1 MSEPDDDILDELII
15 ESKEHLENIEP
26 NLLALE
32 KEGGKVSGEIINS
45 IFRAIHSI
53 KGGFGFYGLK
63 NIQGLSHA
71 MESVLM
77 QVRDGKIA
85 ISPPMADALLAG
97 VDKLRMMLD
106 DVKASESCP
115 IEAECTQ
122 LLQLLQGDQ
131 QSFPP
136 AATEK
141 VVAQFSPVA
150 GLDRFGLTAEQ
161 IRARMRNGQHLYH
174 LAIHCPADLGRH
186 NRSGAQLLVAL
197 AEIGDIIA
205 SDPSQADIQALAGDE
220 EQPATLDILY
230 ATVLDQDFLVK
241 TIGIAD
247 SGCVAVR
254 CAGKGQGEHESAAG
268 QPPENPEAAQEDK
281 EAAAAALRKTKKQ
294 DRVETIRVKVSLLN
308 NLMALAG
315 ELVLGRNQMK
325 QALNRKISSALSS
338 TAALKRFEAG
348 LANSRKILHGSI
360 QSDPRLK
367 DENRKNDRLLAA
379 VDRELGQVLNN
390 FRYSLGFN
398 LIDMPGISGLMQ
410 NVDLVTSK
418 LQNNIMNTRMQPVDA
433 VFSKFPRLIRDMA
446 KKLGKEIQL
455 TVEGSDVE
463 LDKSVIETLGDPL
476 THLIRNCA
484 DHGIETPAVRT
495 AAGKTSFGKIL
506 LRAHHEAG
514 MVNIDIIDDGA
525 GLDVERI
532 VDKAISAGCISR
544 EEAAMLTHEEAMA
557 LIFTPGLSTA
567 QVVSDVS
574 GRGVGMDVVRTNIEK
589 LGGEVGIDSTP
600 GKGTRINLKL
610 PLTLAIIPS
619 LIISAGGRTFAVPQ
633 VNLEEL
639 VRIRARDIEEKI
651 EEIQNRPVLRLRNKL
666 LPLIRLDETLGM
678 ERTYVDS
685 KGVRRPDLRKGIIDR
700 RGATAGN
707 GEETV
712 DENEKDT
719 PEERRKTPS
728 RRVRAANALN
738 ILVLKVGPDR
748 YGLIVERLFDNEEI
762 VVKPLS
768 SYFHNCPFYC
778 GTTIMGDGRVAMIL
792 DAAGLA
798 EAAGLK
804 FADTIKKEG
813 ALQADRFQ
821 REAMREAQSLL
832 LFRNGTAELFAVNLA
847 MVARIE
853 KISAV
858 SIKQI
863 GDLEYITYE
872 GSSMRILRLHHFLP
886 VQEPAA
892 TPETFYVIIPK
903 LVADPMGIV
912 ASKIVDIIATSEEI
926 NRKTITGPGIIGSL
940 SLAEGL
946 IVVLNIY
953 SLFEAA
959 DPSRAKAGDEHDK
972 LRGIRVLLAEDTGFF
987 RAVIHNY
994 LESIGCEVE
1003 VARDGMEAWEML
1015 GQAAYDLLVTDIVM
1029 PGLDGIELTERVRD
1043 ASALKHMP
1051 IIALTSLMGESDRA
1065 RILAA
1070 GVDAY
1075 ETKLDR
1081 EHLLQTIGEVM
1092 SGRMH
1097 RPATPAAVR

>member
-1 MSEPDDDILDELII
+1 MSAADDAILDELII

-32 KEGGKVSGEIINS
+32 KEGGRVSPEIINT

-63 NIQGLSHA
+63 NIQRLSHA

-77 QVRDGKIA
+77 QVRDGKMA
-85 ISPPMADALLAG
+85 ITPAMTDALLAG
-97 VDKLRMMLD
+97 VDKLRTMLD
-106 DVKASESCP
+106 DVKASETCP
-115 IEAECTQ
+115 IEADCNR
-122 LLQLLQGDQ
+122 LLQLLQDGELPAPGAEKSGQ
-131 QSFPP
+131 PVP
-136 AATEK
+136 AADS
-141 VVAQFSPVA
+141 V
-150 GLDRFGLTAEQ
+150 DRFGLTAEQ
-161 IRARMRNGQHLYH
+161 ICGRMRNGQHLYH
-174 LAIHCPADLGRH
+174 LTVHCPADLGGR
-186 NRSGAQLLVAL
+186 NRNGAQLLTSL

-205 SDPSQADIQALAGDE
+205 ADPPQADIAALTGEE
-220 EQPATLDILY
+220 EQPATLTTLY
-230 ATVLDQDFLVK
+230 ATVLDHDFLAS
-241 TIGIAD
+241 TIGIPG
-247 SGCVAVR
+247 SQCVTATITAHGKPAQESS
-254 CAGKGQGEHESAAG
+254 AGL
-268 QPPENPEAAQEDK
+268 PPESGE
-281 EAAAAALRKTKKQ
+281 AAALRKTKKQ
-294 DRVETIRVKVSLLN
+294 EKVETIRVKVSLLN

-338 TAALKRFEAG
+338 TASLKRFEAG
-348 LANSRKILHGSI
+348 LANSRKVLHSSL

-367 DENRKNDRLLAA
+367 DENKKNDRLLAS
-379 VDRELGQVLNN
+379 VDRELGQILSN

-418 LQNNIMNTRMQPVDA
+418 LQNTIMNTRMQPIDA
-433 VFSKFPRLIRDMA
+433 VFSKFPRIIRDMA

-455 TVEGSDVE
+455 TVEGSEVE

-484 DHGIETPAVRT
+484 DHGIEPPETRI

-532 VDKAISAGCISR
+532 VEKAISTGCITR
-544 EEAAMLTHEEAMA
+544 EEAAILTEQEAMA
-557 LIFTPGLSTA
+557 LILTPGLSTA
-567 QVVSDVS
+567 KVVSDVS

-589 LGGEVGIDSTP
+589 LGGEVVIDSTP

-633 VNLEEL
+633 VNMEEL
-639 VRIRARDIEEKI
+639 VRIRARDIDAKI
-651 EEIQNRPVLRLRNKL
+651 EEIQHKPVLRLRNKL

-678 ERTYVDS
+678 ERTFVDS
-685 KGVRRPDLRKGIIDR
+685 QGVRRPDKRQGILDR
-700 RGATAGN
+700 RGSSAGN
-707 GEETV
+707 GEENPAET
-712 DENEKDT
+712 EKELPDD
-719 PEERRKTPS
+719 RRQVST
-728 RRVRAANALN
+728 RRVRSANALN
-738 ILVLKVGPDR
+738 ILVLKLGTDR

-768 SYFHNCPFYC
+768 SYFSNCPCYC
-778 GTTIMGDGRVAMIL
+778 GATIMGDGRVAMIL

-798 EAAGLK
+798 EAAGLR
-804 FADTIKKEG
+804 FADTLKKEG
-813 ALQADRFQ
+813 ALQAERYQ
-821 REAMREAQSLL
+821 RETMREAQSLL
-832 LFRNGTAELFAVNLA
+832 LFRNGTSELFAVNLA

-853 KISAV
+853 KIHAS
-858 SIKQI
+858 SIRQI
-863 GDLEYITYE
+863 GDLEYITHE
-872 GSSMRILRLHHFLP
+872 GSSMRIIHLHHFLP
-886 VQEPAA
+886 VQAPAA

-903 LVADPMGIV
+903 LVTDPMGIV
-912 ASKIVDIIATSEEI
+912 ASRIVDIIATSEEI
-926 NRKTITGPGIIGSL
+926 NRKTIRGPGIIGSL
-940 SLAEGL
+940 LLAEGL

-959 DPSRAKAGDEHDK
+959 DPDRAKAEIAHVN
-972 LRGIRVLLAEDTGFF
+972 LRGLRVLLAEDTGFF
-987 RAVIHNY
+987 RTVIHNY
-994 LESIGCEVE
+994 LESVGCEVA
-1003 VARDGMEAWEML
+1003 VATDGLEAWEML
-1015 GQAAYDLLVTDIVM
+1015 GQGDYDLLVTDIVM

-1043 ASALKHMP
+1043 AAAFRHMP
-1051 IIALTSLMGESDRA
+1051 VIALTSLMGESDRA
-1065 RILAA
+1065 RIMAA

-1092 SGRMH
+1092 SARSG
-1097 RPATPAAVR
+1097 RPAVPATGK

>member
-1 MSEPDDDILDELII
+1 MSATDDAILDELII

-26 NLLALE
+26 NLLTLE
-32 KEGGKVSGEIINS
+32 KEGGKVSAEIINT

-63 NIQGLSHA
+63 NIQALSHA

-77 QVRDGKIA
+77 QVRDGKMA
-85 ISPPMADALLAG
+85 ISPSMTDALLAG
-97 VDKLRMMLD
+97 VDKLRTMLD
-106 DVKASESCP
+106 DVKASETCS
-115 IEAECTQ
+115 IEAESNRLLH
-122 LLQLLQGDQ
+122 LLQEDNLPAPPTIAKKNEQQGSVLD
-131 QSFPP
+131 S
-136 AATEK
+136 K
-141 VVAQFSPVA
+141 
-150 GLDRFGLTAEQ
+150 DRFGLTAEQ
-161 IRARMRNGQHLYH
+161 ICGRMQNGQHLYH
-174 LAIHCPADLGRH
+174 LSILCPADLGGR
-186 NRSGAQLLVAL
+186 NRNGTQLLTSL
-197 AEIGDIIA
+197 AELGHIIA
-205 SDPSQADIQALAGDE
+205 ADPPQADIAALTGEE
-220 EQPATLDILY
+220 EQPATLAILY
-230 ATVLDQDFLVK
+230 ATVLDHDFLAK

-247 SGCVAVR
+247 SQCVTASI
-254 CAGKGQGEHESAAG
+254 AGHGTKEQETPAG
-268 QPPENPEAAQEDK
+268 QPPESGEGTSV
-281 EAAAAALRKTKKQ
+281 LRKTKKQ
-294 DRVETIRVKVSLLN
+294 EKVETIRVKVSLLN

-338 TAALKRFEAG
+338 TASLKRFEAG
-348 LANSRKILHGSI
+348 LANSRKVLHSSL

-367 DENRKNDRLLAA
+367 DENKKNDRLLAT
-379 VDRELGQVLNN
+379 VDRELGQILNN

-418 LQNNIMNTRMQPVDA
+418 LQNTIMNTRMQPIDA
-433 VFSKFPRLIRDMA
+433 VFSKFPRIIRDMA

-484 DHGIETPAVRT
+484 DHGIETPTVRT

-532 VDKAISAGCISR
+532 VEKAISTGSITR
-544 EEAAMLTHEEAMA
+544 EEAAMLTEQEAMA
-557 LIFTPGLSTA
+557 LILTPGLSTA
-567 QVVSDVS
+567 KVVSDVS

-589 LGGEVGIDSTP
+589 LGGEVVIDSTL

-633 VNLEEL
+633 VNMEEL
-639 VRIRARDIEEKI
+639 VRIRALDIDKKI
-651 EEIQNRPVLRLRNKL
+651 EEIQNKPVLRLRNKL

-685 KGVRRPDLRKGIIDR
+685 KGVRRPDLRQGIIDR
-700 RGATAGN
+700 RGGSAGN
-707 GEETV
+707 
-712 DENEKDT
+712 DEDITAVTEK
-719 PEERRKTPS
+719 ERRELPT
-728 RRVRAANALN
+728 RRVRSANALN
-738 ILVLKVGPDR
+738 ILVLKVGADR

-768 SYFHNCPFYC
+768 SYFSNCPFYC
-778 GTTIMGDGRVAMIL
+778 GATIMGDGRVAMIL
-792 DAAGLA
+792 DAPGLA
-798 EAAGLK
+798 EAAGLR
-804 FADTIKKEG
+804 FADALKKEG
-813 ALQADRFQ
+813 ALQAERYQ
-821 REAMREAQSLL
+821 RETMREAQSLL
-832 LFRNGTAELFAVNLA
+832 LFRNGTSELFAVNLA

-853 KISAV
+853 KIHSS
-858 SIKQI
+858 SIRQI
-863 GDLEYITYE
+863 GSLEYITHE
-872 GSSMRILRLHHFLP
+872 DSSMRILRLHHFLP
-886 VQEPAA
+886 VQEPAS
-892 TPETFYVIIPK
+892 TTESFYVIIPK
-903 LVADPMGIV
+903 LVTEPMGIV

-926 NRKTITGPGIIGSL
+926 NRKTIRGPGIIGSL
-940 SLAEGL
+940 SLPEGL

-959 DPSRAKAGDEHDK
+959 DPERARAEIAHGN
-972 LRGIRVLLAEDTGFF
+972 LRGLKVLLAEDTGFF
-987 RAVIHNY
+987 RTVIHNY
-994 LESIGCEVE
+994 LESVGCEVA
-1003 VARDGMEAWEML
+1003 VANDGLEAWEML
-1015 GQAAYDLLVTDIVM
+1015 GKGEYDLLVTDIVM

-1043 ASALKHMP
+1043 SAAFRHMP
-1051 IIALTSLMGESDRA
+1051 VIALTSLMGESDRA
-1065 RILAA
+1065 RIMAA

-1081 EHLLQTIGEVM
+1081 EHLLQTIGDVM
-1092 SGRMH
+1092 SARSDWQVAPAGR
-1097 RPATPAAVR
+1097 R

>member
-1 MSEPDDDILDELII
+1 MSATDDAILDELII
-15 ESKEHLENIEP
+15 ESKEHLEKIEP

-32 KEGGKVSGEIINS
+32 KEGGMVSSEIINT

-63 NIQGLSHA
+63 NIQALSHA

-77 QVRDGKIA
+77 QVRDGKLA
-85 ISPPMADALLAG
+85 ITPTMTDALLAG
-97 VDKLRMMLD
+97 VDKLRLMLD
-106 DVKASESCP
+106 DAKASETCS
-115 IEAECTQ
+115 IEADCNR
-122 LLQLLQGDQ
+122 LLQLLQDGALPA
-131 QSFPP
+131 PP
-136 AATEK
+136 VVEK
-141 VVAQFSPVA
+141 NAQESPDAVSV
-150 GLDRFGLTAEQ
+150 DRFGLTAEQ
-161 IRARMRNGQHLYH
+161 ICDRIRNGQHLYH
-174 LAIHCPADLGRH
+174 LSILCPADLGGR
-186 NRSGAQLLVAL
+186 NRNGAQLLTSL

-205 SDPSQADIQALAGDE
+205 ADPPQADIAALTGEE
-220 EQPATLDILY
+220 EQPATLTILY
-230 ATVLDQDFLVK
+230 ATVLDQDFLAK
-241 TIGIAD
+241 TMGLADGQCVTASIA
-247 SGCVAVR
+247 AH
-254 CAGKGQGEHESAAG
+254 GKKAQEVPAG
-268 QPPENPEAAQEDK
+268 QPQESGEAT
-281 EAAAAALRKTKKQ
+281 AALRKPKKQ
-294 DRVETIRVKVSLLN
+294 EKVETIRVKVSLLN

-338 TAALKRFEAG
+338 TASLKRFEAG
-348 LANSRKILHGSI
+348 LVNSRKVLHSSL

-367 DENRKNDRLLAA
+367 DENKKNDRLLAS
-379 VDRELGQVLNN
+379 VDRELGQILNN

-418 LQNNIMNTRMQPVDA
+418 LQNTIMNTRMQPIDA
-433 VFSKFPRLIRDMA
+433 VFSKFPRIIRDMA

-484 DHGIETPAVRT
+484 DHGIETPEVRI
-495 AAGKTSFGKIL
+495 AAGKTSFGKIF

-514 MVNIDIIDDGA
+514 LVNIDIIDDGA

-532 VDKAISAGCISR
+532 VEKAISTGCITR
-544 EEAAMLTHEEAMA
+544 EEAAMLTEQEAMA
-557 LIFTPGLSTA
+557 LILTPGLSTA
-567 QVVSDVS
+567 KVVSDVS

-589 LGGEVGIDSTP
+589 LGGEVVIDSTP

-619 LIISAGGRTFAVPQ
+619 LIISTGGRTFAVPQ
-633 VNLEEL
+633 VNMEEL
-639 VRIRARDIEEKI
+639 VRIRAQDIDAKI
-651 EEIQNRPVLRLRNKL
+651 EEIQNNPVLRLRNKL

-678 ERTYVDS
+678 ERTFVDS
-685 KGVRRPDLRKGIIDR
+685 KGVRRPDLRQGIIDR
-700 RGATAGN
+700 RGSSTDSD
-707 GEETV
+707 
-712 DENEKDT
+712 DENPTETEKEMQDRRQL
-719 PEERRKTPS
+719 PPRRERS
-728 RRVRAANALN
+728 SNALN
-738 ILVLKVGPDR
+738 ILVLKVGTDR

-768 SYFHNCPFYC
+768 SYFSNCHFYC

-792 DAAGLA
+792 DAAGIA
-798 EAAGLK
+798 EAARLR
-804 FADTIKKEG
+804 FTDAIKKEG

-821 REAMREAQSLL
+821 REAMRESQSLL
-832 LFRNGTAELFAVNLA
+832 LFRNGTGELFAVNLA

-853 KISAV
+853 KIHTS
-858 SIKQI
+858 SIRQI
-863 GDLEYITYE
+863 GSLEYITHE
-872 GSSMRILRLHHFLP
+872 DSSMRILRLHHFLP
-886 VQEPAA
+886 VQEPTA

-903 LVADPMGIV
+903 LVSDPMGIV
-912 ASKIVDIIATSEEI
+912 ADKIVDIIATSEEI
-926 NRKTITGPGIIGSL
+926 NRKTIRGTGIIGSL
-940 SLAEGL
+940 LLAEGL

-959 DPSRAKAGDEHDK
+959 DPDRAKAEIAHVN
-972 LRGIRVLLAEDTGFF
+972 LRGLRVLLAEDTGFF
-987 RAVIHNY
+987 RTVIHNY
-994 LESIGCEVE
+994 LESVGYEVT
-1003 VARDGMEAWEML
+1003 VANDGLEAWEML
-1015 GQAAYDLLVTDIVM
+1015 GQGEYDLLVTDIVM

-1043 ASALKHMP
+1043 AAAFSHMP
-1051 IIALTSLMGESDRA
+1051 VIALTSLMGESDRA
-1065 RILAA
+1065 RIMAA

-1092 SGRMH
+1092 AARPDRHLPPAGGR
-1097 RPATPAAVR
+1097 

>member
-1 MSEPDDDILDELII
+1 MSEPDDAILDELII
-15 ESKEHLENIEP
+15 ESREHLENIEP

-77 QVRDGKIA
+77 QVRDGRMA

-97 VDKLRMMLD
+97 VDKLRMMID
-106 DVKASESCP
+106 DARASEGCS
-115 IEAECTQ
+115 IEAECSR
-122 LLQLLQGDQ
+122 LLQLLQKDNL
-131 QSFPP
+131 P
-136 AATEK
+136 AAPPTAAEK
-141 VVAQFSPVA
+141 SERPGPVA
-150 GLDRFGLTAEQ
+150 AADRFGLTDQQ
-161 IRARMRNGQHLYH
+161 IRGRMRNGQNLYH
-174 LAIHCPADLGRH
+174 LSIQCSADLDRH
-186 NRSGAQLLVAL
+186 QRNGEQLLTAL
-197 AEIGDIIA
+197 AEIGDIVA
-205 SDPSQADIQALAGDE
+205 SDPPLAEIQALTGTE
-220 EQPATLDILY
+220 EQPATLAILY

-247 SGCVAVR
+247 SGCTAVH
-254 CAGKGQGEHESAAG
+254 CAGQDT
-268 QPPENPEAAQEDK
+268 EAP
-281 EAAAAALRKTKKQ
+281 AAAAEPPPESSDAATLRKTKKQ
-294 DRVETIRVKVSLLN
+294 ERVETIRVKVSLLN

-315 ELVLGRNQMK
+315 ELVLGRNQIK
-325 QALNRKISSALSS
+325 QALNRKISSALAS
-338 TAALKRFEAG
+338 TAAPKRFEAG
-348 LANSRKILHGSI
+348 LANSRKILHGLI

-379 VDRELGQVLNN
+379 VDRELGQILNN

-433 VFSKFPRLIRDMA
+433 VFSKFPRIIRDMA
-446 KKLGKEIQL
+446 KKMGKEIQL

-476 THLIRNCA
+476 THLIRNCV
-484 DHGIETPAVRT
+484 DHGIETPAVRI

-525 GLDVERI
+525 GLAVERI
-532 VDKAISAGCISR
+532 VDKAVSAGCITR
-544 EEAAMLTHEEAMA
+544 EEAALLTRQEAMA

-639 VRIRARDIEEKI
+639 VRIRARDVEKKI
-651 EEIQNRPVLRLRNKL
+651 EEIQHKPVLRLRNKL

-685 KGVRRPDLRKGIIDR
+685 NGVRRPDLRQGIIDR
-700 RGATAGN
+700 RDK
-707 GEETV
+707 TV
-712 DENEKDT
+712 DNSEEIPAEDEKET
-719 PEERRKTPS
+719 PERREMPS
-728 RRVRAANALN
+728 RRVKSANALN
-738 ILVLKVGPDR
+738 ILVLKVGTDR

-804 FADTIKKEG
+804 FADALKKEG

-821 REAMREAQSLL
+821 REAMRESQSLL

-853 KISAV
+853 KISSAA
-858 SIKQI
+858 IKQI
-863 GDLEYITYE
+863 GDLEYITHE

-886 VQEPAA
+886 VQEPTA
-892 TPETFYVIIPK
+892 TPESFYVIIPK

-912 ASKIVDIIATSEEI
+912 AGKIVDIIATSEEI

-940 SLAEGL
+940 SLPEGL

-959 DPSRAKAGDEHDK
+959 DPARTRAGSGQDR
-972 LRGIRVLLAEDTGFF
+972 LRGLKVLLAEDTGFF
-987 RAVIHNY
+987 RAVIANY
-994 LESIGCEVE
+994 LESVGCEVK
-1003 VARDGMEAWEML
+1003 VARDGLEAWEML

-1043 ASALKHMP
+1043 AAAFKHMP
-1051 IIALTSLMGESDRA
+1051 IIALTSLMGESDRI
-1065 RILAA
+1065 RITAA

-1081 EHLLQTIGEVM
+1081 EHLLQTIGAVM
-1092 SGRMH
+1092 SDRGTGR
-1097 RPATPAAVR
+1097 

>member
-1 MSEPDDDILDELII
+1 MSNPDDAILDELII
-15 ESKEHLENIEP
+15 ESREHLENIEP

-32 KEGGKVSGEIINS
+32 KGGDQVSSEIINT

-77 QVRDGKIA
+77 QVRDGKMA
-85 ISPPMADALLAG
+85 ISPAMADALLAG
-97 VDKLRMMLD
+97 VDKLRTMLD
-106 DVKASESCP
+106 DAKASESCS
-115 IEAECTQ
+115 IDTECNR
-122 LLQLLQGDQ
+122 LLQLLQGEEA
-131 QSFPP
+131 SVLPTT
-136 AATEK
+136 AAKSE
-141 VVAQFSPVA
+141 QLGPVA
-150 GLDRFGLTAEQ
+150 DVDRFGLTAEEV
-161 IRARMRNGQHLYH
+161 RARMRNGQHLY
-174 LAIHCPADLGRH
+174 LLTFHCPTDLDRH
-186 NRSGAQLLVAL
+186 QHNGAQLLRAL
-197 AEIGDIIA
+197 AELGDIIA
-205 SDPSQADIQALAGDE
+205 SDPPATDIEAMAGDE
-220 EQPATLDILY
+220 EQPATFAILY

-247 SGCVAVR
+247 SQCLLI
-254 CAGKGQGEHESAAG
+254 CIEDHGKES
-268 QPPENPEAAQEDK
+268 QENPEASADNK
-281 EAAAAALRKTKKQ
+281 EISAAALHKTKKQ
-294 DRVETIRVKVSLLN
+294 ERVETIRVKVNLLN
-308 NLMALAG
+308 NLMTLAG
-315 ELVLGRNQMK
+315 ELVLGRNQIK

-348 LANSRKILHGSI
+348 LANSRKVLHSSI

-367 DENRKNDRLLAA
+367 DENKKNDRLLAA
-379 VDRELGQVLNN
+379 VDRELGQILGN

-418 LQNNIMNTRMQPVDA
+418 LQNNIMNTRMQPIDA
-433 VFSKFPRLIRDMA
+433 VFSKFPRIIRDMA

-484 DHGIETPAVRT
+484 DHGIESPAVRL

-525 GLDVERI
+525 GLDVDRI
-532 VDKAISAGCISR
+532 VDKAISAGCITR
-544 EEAAMLTHEEAMA
+544 EEAAMLSRQEAMA

-567 QVVSDVS
+567 KVVSDVS

-589 LGGEVGIDSTP
+589 LGGEVVIDSAP

-639 VRIRARDIEEKI
+639 VRIRARDIDEKI

-666 LPLIRLDETLGM
+666 LPLIRLDDTLGM
-678 ERTYVDS
+678 ERTYVDGR
-685 KGVRRPDLRKGIIDR
+685 GVRRPDLRKGILDR
-700 RGATAGN
+700 RSRTTDS
-707 GEETV
+707 GEENV
-712 DENEKDT
+712 AGVEKNT
-719 PEERRKTPS
+719 SERREMPT
-728 RRVRAANALN
+728 RRVSSANALN
-738 ILVLKVGPDR
+738 ILVLKVGTDR

-768 SYFHNCPFYC
+768 SYFHDCPFYC

-792 DAAGLA
+792 DAAGIA
-798 EAAGLK
+798 TAAGLR
-804 FADTIKKEG
+804 FTDAIKKEG

-853 KISAV
+853 KIHS
-858 SIKQI
+858 STIKQI

-886 VQEPAA
+886 VQTPAA
-892 TPETFYVIIPK
+892 TPDIFYVIIPK

-946 IVVLNIY
+946 IVALNIY

-959 DPSRAKAGDEHDK
+959 DPSRAMTRPGQGN
-972 LRGIRVLLAEDTGFF
+972 LRGLRVLLAEDTGFF
-987 RAVIHNY
+987 RAVIENY
-994 LESIGCEVE
+994 LESFGCEVDA
-1003 VARDGMEAWEML
+1003 ARDGLEAWEML
-1015 GQAAYDLLVTDIVM
+1015 SKAAYDLLVTDIVM

-1043 ASALKHMP
+1043 TAALQNMP

-1065 RILAA
+1065 RITAA

-1081 EHLLQTIGEVM
+1081 EHLLQTIDEVM
-1092 SGRMH
+1092 SDRLH
-1097 RPATPAAVR
+1097 RPMPPAGGC

>member
-1 MSEPDDDILDELII
+1 MSAADDAILDELII

-32 KEGGKVSGEIINS
+32 KEGGQVSPEIINT

-77 QVRDGKIA
+77 QVRDGKMA
-85 ISPPMADALLAG
+85 ITPAMTDALLVG
-97 VDKLRMMLD
+97 VDKLRTMLD
-106 DVKASESCP
+106 DVMASETCS
-115 IEAECTQ
+115 IEAECDR
-122 LLQLLQGDQ
+122 LLQLLQGGELPAPPVAEKSGQ
-131 QSFPP
+131 PVP
-136 AATEK
+136 AADS
-141 VVAQFSPVA
+141 V
-150 GLDRFGLTAEQ
+150 DRFGLTAEQ
-161 IRARMRNGQHLYH
+161 ICGRMRNGQHLYH
-174 LAIHCPADLGRH
+174 LAIHCPADLGDRQR
-186 NRSGAQLLVAL
+186 NGAQLLTSL

-205 SDPSQADIQALAGDE
+205 ADPPQADIAALTGEE
-220 EQPATLDILY
+220 EQPATLAILY
-230 ATVLDQDFLVK
+230 ATVLDHDFLAS
-241 TIGIAD
+241 TIGIAG
-247 SGCVAVR
+247 SQCVTATITAHGKPAQESS
-254 CAGKGQGEHESAAG
+254 AGL
-268 QPPENPEAAQEDK
+268 PPESGET
-281 EAAAAALRKTKKQ
+281 AAALRKTKKQ
-294 DRVETIRVKVSLLN
+294 EKAETIRVKVSLLN

-315 ELVLGRNQMK
+315 ELVLGRNQIK
-325 QALNRKISSALSS
+325 QALNRKISSALAS

-348 LANSRKILHGSI
+348 LANSRKVLHSSI

-367 DENRKNDRLLAA
+367 DENRKNDRLLAT
-379 VDRELGQVLNN
+379 VDREFGQILGN

-418 LQNNIMNTRMQPVDA
+418 LQNNIMNTRMQPIDA
-433 VFSKFPRLIRDMA
+433 VFSKFPRIIRDMA

-455 TVEGSDVE
+455 TVEGSEVE

-484 DHGIETPAVRT
+484 DHGIETPAVRMS
-495 AAGKTSFGKIL
+495 AGKTSFGKIL

-525 GLDVERI
+525 GLDLERI
-532 VDKAISAGCISR
+532 VEKAISTGCITR
-544 EEAAMLTHEEAMA
+544 EEAAMLSRQEAMA
-557 LIFTPGLSTA
+557 LILTPGLSTA
-567 QVVSDVS
+567 RVVSDVS

-589 LGGEVGIDSTP
+589 LGGEVVIDSTP

-633 VNLEEL
+633 VNMEEL
-639 VRIRARDIEEKI
+639 VRIRARDIDDKI
-651 EEIQNRPVLRLRNKL
+651 EEIQHKPVLRLRNKL

-678 ERTYVDS
+678 ERTFVDS
-685 KGVRRPDLRKGIIDR
+685 KGVRRPDKRQGILDR
-700 RGATAGN
+700 RGITADS
-707 GEETV
+707 GEENPSET
-712 DENEKDT
+712 EKELPDD
-719 PEERRKTPS
+719 RRQVPT
-728 RRVRAANALN
+728 RRVRSANALN
-738 ILVLKVGPDR
+738 ILVLKLGTDR

-768 SYFHNCPFYC
+768 SYFSNCPFYC
-778 GTTIMGDGRVAMIL
+778 GATIMGDGRVAMIL

-798 EAAGLK
+798 EAAGLR
-804 FADTIKKEG
+804 FADALKKEG
-813 ALQADRFQ
+813 ALQAERYQ
-821 REAMREAQSLL
+821 RETMREAQSLL
-832 LFRNGTAELFAVNLA
+832 LFRNGTSELFAVNLA

-853 KISAV
+853 KISSSA
-858 SIKQI
+858 IEQI
-863 GDLEYITYE
+863 GELEYITHE

-886 VQEPAA
+886 VQVPAA
-892 TPETFYVIIPK
+892 IPETFYVIIPK
-903 LVADPMGIV
+903 LVTDPLGIV
-912 ASKIVDIIATSEEI
+912 ASRIVDIIATSEEI
-926 NRKTITGPGIIGSL
+926 NRKTIRGPGIIGSL

-946 IVVLNIY
+946 IVVLNLY

-959 DPSRAKAGDEHDK
+959 DPSRARAEVEHGD
-972 LRGIRVLLAEDTGFF
+972 LRGLKVLLAEDTGFF
-987 RAVIHNY
+987 RTVIQNY
-994 LESIGCEVE
+994 LESVGCEVA
-1003 VARDGMEAWEML
+1003 VAKDGMEAWGML
-1015 GQAAYDLLVTDIVM
+1015 GQGSYDLLVTDIVM

-1043 ASALKHMP
+1043 AATFRHMP
-1051 IIALTSLMGESDRA
+1051 VIALTSLMGESDRT

-1081 EHLLQTIGEVM
+1081 EHLLQTIGRVM
-1092 SGRMH
+1092 SARSD
-1097 RPATPAAVR
+1097 RPAVPAGGR

>member
-1 MSEPDDDILDELII
+1 MSEPDDAILDELII
-15 ESKEHLENIEP
+15 ESREHLENIEP

-32 KEGGKVSGEIINS
+32 KEGGTVSGEIINS

-77 QVRDGKIA
+77 QVRDGKMA

-97 VDKLRMMLD
+97 VDKLRMMID
-106 DVKASESCP
+106 DARASESCS
-115 IEAECTQ
+115 IEAECSR
-122 LLQLLQGDQ
+122 LLQLLQDDNLPAA
-131 QSFPP
+131 PP
-136 AATEK
+136 AAAEK
-141 VVAQFSPVA
+141 SERLSPVA
-150 GLDRFGLTAEQ
+150 AADRFGLTDEQ
-161 IRARMRNGQHLYH
+161 IRARMRNGQNLFHLS
-174 LAIHCPADLGRH
+174 IRCPADLARLQR
-186 NRSGAQLLVAL
+186 NGAQLLTAL

-205 SDPSQADIQALAGDE
+205 SDPSPAEIQALTGE
-220 EQPATLDILY
+220 EQKPATLAILY

-247 SGCVAVR
+247 SGCAAVH
-254 CAGKGQGEHESAAG
+254 CASQDMEAPASAAEP
-268 QPPENPEAAQEDK
+268 PPESGDP
-281 EAAAAALRKTKKQ
+281 AAALRKTKKQ
-294 DRVETIRVKVSLLN
+294 ERVETIRVKVSLLN

-315 ELVLGRNQMK
+315 ELVLGRNQIK
-325 QALNRKISSALSS
+325 QALNRKISSALAS
-338 TAALKRFEAG
+338 TAAPKRFEAG
-348 LANSRKILHGSI
+348 LAHSRKILHGLI

-379 VDRELGQVLNN
+379 VDRELGQILNN

-418 LQNNIMNTRMQPVDA
+418 LQNNIMNTRMQPIDA
-433 VFSKFPRLIRDMA
+433 VFSKFPRIIRDMA
-446 KKLGKEIQL
+446 KKMGKEIQL
-455 TVEGSDVE
+455 TVQGSDVE

-476 THLIRNCA
+476 THLIRNCV
-484 DHGIETPAVRT
+484 DHGIEIPAVRIT
-495 AAGKTSFGKIL
+495 AGKTSFGKIL

-532 VDKAISAGCISR
+532 VAKAISAGCLTR
-544 EEAAMLTHEEAMA
+544 EEAALLTRQEAMA

-639 VRIRARDIEEKI
+639 VRIRTRDIEQKI
-651 EEIQNRPVLRLRNKL
+651 EEIQHRPVLRLRNKL

-685 KGVRRPDLRKGIIDR
+685 NGVRRPDLRQGIIDR
-700 RGATAGN
+700 RDKTADN
-707 GEETV
+707 SEKITAE
-712 DENEKDT
+712 DEKET
-719 PEERRKTPS
+719 PERRAMPS

-738 ILVLKVGPDR
+738 ILVLKVGTDR

-798 EAAGLK
+798 EAAALK
-804 FADTIKKEG
+804 FADALKKEG

-821 REAMREAQSLL
+821 REAMRESQSLL

-853 KISAV
+853 KISSAA
-858 SIKQI
+858 IKQI
-863 GDLEYITYE
+863 GDLEYITHE

-886 VQEPAA
+886 VQEPASIA
-892 TPETFYVIIPK
+892 ESFYVIIPK

-912 ASKIVDIIATSEEI
+912 AGKIVDIIATSEEI

-940 SLAEGL
+940 SLNEGL

-959 DPSRAKAGDEHDK
+959 DPARTRAEAGHDR
-972 LRGIRVLLAEDTGFF
+972 LRGLKVLLAEDTGFF
-987 RAVIHNY
+987 RAVIANY
-994 LESIGCEVE
+994 LESVGCEVKA
-1003 VARDGMEAWEML
+1003 ARDGLEAWEML
-1015 GQAAYDLLVTDIVM
+1015 GQAEYDLLVTDIVM

-1043 ASALKHMP
+1043 AAAFSHMP
-1051 IIALTSLMGESDRA
+1051 IIALTSLMGDSDRA
-1065 RILAA
+1065 RITAA

-1081 EHLLQTIGEVM
+1081 EHLLQTKIGRAHV
-1092 SGRMH
+1092 
-1097 RPATPAAVR
+1097 

>member
-1 MSEPDDDILDELII
+1 MSEPDDAILDELII
-15 ESKEHLENIEP
+15 ESREHLENIEP

-32 KEGGKVSGEIINS
+32 KEGGTVSGEIINS

-53 KGGFGFYGLK
+53 KGAFGFYGLK

-77 QVRDGKIA
+77 QVRDGKMA

-97 VDKLRMMLD
+97 VDKLRMMID
-106 DVKASESCP
+106 DVKTSESCS
-115 IEAECTQ
+115 IEAECSRLLH
-122 LLQLLQGDQ
+122 LLQSDDLPAP
-131 QSFPP
+131 PP
-136 AATEK
+136 AAAKSE
-141 VVAQFSPVA
+141 QPSPVA
-150 GLDRFGLTAEQ
+150 DVNRFGLTAEQ
-161 IRARMRNGQHLYH
+161 IRARMRNGQNLFHLS
-174 LAIHCPADLGRH
+174 ISCPADLDRH
-186 NRSGAQLLVAL
+186 QRNGAQLLTAL
-197 AEIGDIIA
+197 AEIGEIIA
-205 SDPSQADIQALAGDE
+205 TDPSPAEIRALTGAE
-220 EQPATLDILY
+220 QQPATLAILY

-247 SGCVAVR
+247 SGCTAVH
-254 CAGKGQGEHESAAG
+254 CAGQDT
-268 QPPENPEAAQEDK
+268 EAP
-281 EAAAAALRKTKKQ
+281 AAAAEPPPESSDAATLRKTKKQ
-294 DRVETIRVKVSLLN
+294 ERVETIRVKVSLLN

-315 ELVLGRNQMK
+315 ELVLGRNQIK
-325 QALNRKISSALSS
+325 QALNRKISSALAS
-338 TAALKRFEAG
+338 TAAPKRFEAG
-348 LANSRKILHGSI
+348 LANSRKILHGLI

-379 VDRELGQVLNN
+379 VDRELGQILNN

-433 VFSKFPRLIRDMA
+433 VFSKFPRIIRDMA
-446 KKLGKEIQL
+446 KKMGKEIQL

-476 THLIRNCA
+476 THLIRNCV
-484 DHGIETPAVRT
+484 DHGIETPAVRI

-525 GLDVERI
+525 GLAVERI
-532 VDKAISAGCISR
+532 VDKAVSAGCITR
-544 EEAAMLTHEEAMA
+544 EEAALLTRQEAMA

-639 VRIRARDIEEKI
+639 VRIRARDIEKKI
-651 EEIQNRPVLRLRNKL
+651 EEIQHKPVLRLRNKL

-685 KGVRRPDLRKGIIDR
+685 NGVRRPDLRQSIIDR
-700 RGATAGN
+700 RDKTVAN
-707 GEETV
+707 SEEIPAE
-712 DENEKDT
+712 DEKET
-719 PEERRKTPS
+719 PERRETPS

-738 ILVLKVGPDR
+738 ILVLKVGTDR

-804 FADTIKKEG
+804 FADALKKEG

-821 REAMREAQSLL
+821 REAMRESQSLL

-853 KISAV
+853 KISSAA
-858 SIKQI
+858 IKQI
-863 GDLEYITYE
+863 GDLEYITHE

-886 VQEPAA
+886 VQEPTA
-892 TPETFYVIIPK
+892 TPESFYVIIPK

-912 ASKIVDIIATSEEI
+912 AGKIVDIIATSEEI

-940 SLAEGL
+940 SLPEGL

-959 DPSRAKAGDEHDK
+959 DPARTRAGAGQGRLHGLK
-972 LRGIRVLLAEDTGFF
+972 VLLAEDTGFF
-987 RAVIHNY
+987 RAVIANY
-994 LESIGCEVE
+994 LESIGCEVK
-1003 VARDGMEAWEML
+1003 VARDGLEAWEML

-1029 PGLDGIELTERVRD
+1029 PGLNGIELTERVRD
-1043 ASALKHMP
+1043 AAAFKHMP
-1051 IIALTSLMGESDRA
+1051 IIALTSLMGESDRI
-1065 RILAA
+1065 RITAA

-1081 EHLLQTIGEVM
+1081 EHLLQTIGAVM
-1092 SGRMH
+1092 SDRGY
-1097 RPATPAAVR
+1097 RPLTPAGGR